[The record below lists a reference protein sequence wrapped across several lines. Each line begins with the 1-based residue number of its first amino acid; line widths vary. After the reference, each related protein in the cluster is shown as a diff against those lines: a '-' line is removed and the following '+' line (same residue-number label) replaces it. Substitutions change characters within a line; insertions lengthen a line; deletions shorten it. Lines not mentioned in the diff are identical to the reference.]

1 MNYKE
6 KKSKI
11 SVQCEICG
19 VTKPS
24 HNYMNVHMD
33 KVHGVKMGNKKDRK
47 IFKCDAEGC
56 TFETFYPGAMYDHK
70 KRHRIRL
77 EERKTFSCEHCG
89 VKTTKEGSLRR
100 HILAVHKNVKEFKCK
115 LCKTMYSTKPNA
127 QEHIAIKHLGY
138 KNGKEWRASRR
149 DEEGMEVRKKAAQ
162 YVEFVPHVDKPTT
175 HDWRENKGRKGKTK
189 VM

>member
-1 MNYKE
+1 MKVHGIELSGCKVYLCKEGSCDFKTAQPVIMFQHMNYKE

-47 IFKCDAEGC
+47 IFKCDEEGC

-70 KRHRIRL
+70 KRHRIPL
-77 EERKTFSCEHCG
+77 EKRKTFSCEHCG
-89 VKTTKEGSLRR
+89 VK
-100 HILAVHKNVKEFKCK
+100 
-115 LCKTMYSTKPNA
+115 
-127 QEHIAIKHLGY
+127 
-138 KNGKEWRASRR
+138 
-149 DEEGMEVRKKAAQ
+149 
-162 YVEFVPHVDKPTT
+162 
-175 HDWRENKGRKGKTK
+175 
-189 VM
+189 